1 MNIYQVIMTPD
12 AIDDITA
19 LGNYIADVL
28 GAPESALRYVRAVR
42 KEIGSLSEMP
52 SRNRPVDEE
61 PWHTRGIRRQ
71 LVRKSY
77 VYYRIDEASKT
88 VYILNVIYVG
98 RNQLRALARMNMD

>member
-12 AIDDITA
+12 ATNDMTA

-28 GAPESALRYVRAVR
+28 GAPNSALNYVRAVR

-52 SRNRPVDEE
+52 SRYKPVDEE
-61 PWHTRGIRRQ
+61 PWHSRGIRRL

-98 RNQLRALARMNMD
+98 RDQLRALARMNID